1 MTRGVQCTEA
11 DKILKLV
18 FDPRTLSSNEVSQES
33 INKTDESRA
42 ALVEA
47 DLSKIRLDFFLFFF
61 FFRLDFYL

>member
-1 MTRGVQCTEA
+1 MVTHGVQCTEA

-18 FDPRTLSSNEVSQES
+18 FDPRTLSSNEVSPES

-47 DLSKIRLDFFLFFF
+47 DLSKIRLDF
-61 FFRLDFYL
+61 YP